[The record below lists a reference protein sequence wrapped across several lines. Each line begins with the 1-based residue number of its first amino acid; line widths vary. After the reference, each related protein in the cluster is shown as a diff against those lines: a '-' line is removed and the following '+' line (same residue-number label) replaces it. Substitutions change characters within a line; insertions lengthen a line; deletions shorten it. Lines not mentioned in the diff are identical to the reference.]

1 MLRNPSDI
9 VVEVFIGRTVA
20 PDFID
25 GFSKNASSDQ
35 SNSSIF

>member
-1 MLRNPSDI
+1 MLRNSSDI
-9 VVEVFIGRTVA
+9 VVEVFIGRAVA
-20 PDFID
+20 PNFID